1 MTTSAGGDDG
11 IFGDADK
18 NRAPLIDLQGG
29 EASLGDVERGNV
41 VVRIEMPIER
51 EELRQIRGQ
60 GPTNGQRRIHGR
72 IHVSRHPIREE
83 RPGEAM
89 THPPCE
95 GP

>member
-51 EELRQIRGQ
+51 EELRQIRG
-60 GPTNGQRRIHGR
+60 PNEWSAAH
-72 IHVSRHPIREE
+72 
-83 RPGEAM
+83 
-89 THPPCE
+89 PCE
-95 GP
+95 QAPYT